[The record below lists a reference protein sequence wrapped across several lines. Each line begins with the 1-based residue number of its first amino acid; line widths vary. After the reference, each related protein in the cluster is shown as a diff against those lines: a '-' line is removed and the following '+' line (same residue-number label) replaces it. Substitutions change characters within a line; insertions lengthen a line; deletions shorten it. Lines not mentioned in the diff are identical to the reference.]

1 MITALAKVPNTV
13 GEHLLIKATSSGIVF
28 LKDGRYRSRY
38 TGNKK
43 SAVDINGNLWLRAAE
58 LKRAIKGPD
67 TRREKKEARV
77 ETQADNSILQM
88 ISPQISENFST
99 IQGEI
104 APLIDIVSTK
114 PPREYFVNKKEV
126 RQRLLG
132 FINTQ
137 AGKKELYFWTVTFPM
152 GTSDNEAFKI
162 YNNWLTQLRQRKML
176 KNYLWV
182 TERQGEKSTI
192 GNTTIHFHIAIP
204 HRMSVQ
210 RANQL
215 MRGILK
221 GAAKKGIIPASVYAC
236 NRYNGVD
243 IAKNRTTRRVVN
255 FAIKKGSRALVT
267 YLTKYVTKNDVGF
280 LHLAWYGSRGYSSIF
295 TGVTFTIPEF
305 RRNGLYGRLDAS
317 KKLEGEF
324 FVFVPWWGE
333 PPRKLMDHL
342 YELNS
347 FLQSQLN

>member
-1 MITALAKVPNTV
+1 MIEGLAQVPSTV
-13 GEHLLIKATSSGIVF
+13 GDNLLIKATASGIVF

-38 TGNKK
+38 TGNKY
-43 SAVDINGNLWLRAAE
+43 SAVDINGNLWLKASE
-58 LKRAIKGPD
+58 LRRRIKGPSVRGK
-67 TRREKKEARV
+67 TKKEAPV
-77 ETQADNSILQM
+77 ETEAGKYLDRSE
-88 ISPQISENFST
+88 PQISANLST
-99 IQGEI
+99 IEGEFSPHI
-104 APLIDIVSTK
+104 NNYSTK
-114 PPREYFVNKKEV
+114 QPREYFVNKKEV

-152 GTSDNEAFKI
+152 GTSDDQAFKM
-162 YNNWLTQLRQRKML
+162 YNNWLTQLRQRGML

-182 TERQGEKSTI
+182 AERQGEKSTI

-215 MRGILK
+215 MKGILK
-221 GAAKKGIIPASVYAC
+221 GAAKKGLIPASVYAC

-280 LHLAWYGSRGYSSIF
+280 PHLAWYGSRGYSSIF

-324 FVFVPWWGE
+324 FVFVPWFGE
-333 PPRKLMDHL
+333 PPEKLMRHL

-347 FLQSQLN
+347 FIQSQLN